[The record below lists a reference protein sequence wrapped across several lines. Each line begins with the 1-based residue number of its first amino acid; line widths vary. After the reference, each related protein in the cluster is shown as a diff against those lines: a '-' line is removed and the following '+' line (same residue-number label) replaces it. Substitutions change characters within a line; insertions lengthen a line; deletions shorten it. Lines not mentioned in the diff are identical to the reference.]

1 MLEDVLKDR
10 EVVEELLEMVESG
23 VQIPGASELGIRP
36 DAIRR
41 ALDRPARGAVD
52 RPAMRGIVEGLEG
65 LEGAVAEGV
74 PPGEPLPG
82 PPGVPGPPG
91 PDGLEAIIRLRGR
104 PSLLVRNKTF
114 DLPDSRTWRR
124 RLLPNKSQIESV
136 IASVGR
142 VELIEHPSYDWVGTA
157 WVVGERT
164 VVTNR
169 HVAATFAQREN
180 GGFGFVR
187 NFDNKRV
194 GATVDF
200 AEEFRTGLIEEIEV
214 EKILFVADEGTGNP
228 DIALLR
234 LAPSNNIPDPVP
246 LAADGPSSELFVA
259 VVGYPARDSRNER
272 DAMVRIFGDIY
283 DVKRLAPGQVTLALD
298 ADSFFTHDCSTLG
311 GNSGS
316 VVMDIESG
324 TAVGLH
330 FAGRYRKSNYAVKAS
345 EVREAM
351 SAMDVIVPVPIPVV
365 DEERPE
371 ASGVRDPSFYEG
383 RTGYAEAFLGPDH
396 PVALPKLGPWEDD
409 VAPVADAG
417 DEQPQVANY
426 THFSLAVCKSRR
438 LPLFTAVNIDGME
451 ARRVPRR
458 GDRWFLDGRIP
469 LDFQTGNEA
478 YRSNDLDRGHMV
490 RRLDPVWGDRES
502 AETANEDT
510 FHYVNA
516 CPQHK
521 DLNRATWVGLE
532 DYILDNADARD
543 LKVSVLTGP
552 VFGENDAPYRG
563 IRLPREYWKVAA
575 LVNQETGELSS
586 TGYLLSQA
594 GMVDDLSEFVFGKYE
609 TYQVPIARIEK
620 LTGLDFGELR
630 GHDPIAGEEELE
642 IIGAP
647 STRMIRGPADIVFS

>member
-23 VQIPGASELGIRP
+23 VQVPGASELGIP
-36 DAIRR
+36 PEALRR
-41 ALDRPARGAVD
+41 ALDRPARGL
-52 RPAMRGIVEGLEG
+52 EGLEG
-65 LEGAVAEGV
+65 LEGAVGEGV
-74 PPGEPLPG
+74 PPGEP
-82 PPGVPGPPG
+82 VPGPPG

-114 DLPDSRTWRR
+114 DLPESRTWRR

-142 VELIEHPSYDWVGTA
+142 VELLEHPSYDWVGTA

-169 HVAATFAQREN
+169 HVGATFAMREN
-180 GGFGFVR
+180 GGFAFIR
-187 NFDNKRV
+187 SFDNKRV
-194 GATVDF
+194 GAVVDF

-214 EKILFVADEGTGNP
+214 EKILFVADEGAGNP

-234 LAPSNNIPDPVP
+234 LASSDDIPDPVP
-246 LAADGPSSELFVA
+246 LAADEPSSDQFVA

-298 ADSFFTHDCSTLG
+298 EDFFFTHDCSTLG

-316 VVMDIESG
+316 VVMDIENG

-330 FAGRYRKSNYAVKAS
+330 FAGRFRKSNYAVKAS
-345 EVREAM
+345 AVREAM
-351 SAMDVIVPVPIPVV
+351 AELDVIVPVPVPVV
-365 DEERPE
+365 DDERPE

-383 RTGYAEAFLGPDH
+383 RAGYDEAFLGSDR

-409 VAPVADAG
+409 VAPVEGAG
-417 DEQPQVANY
+417 DEQPHVANY
-426 THFSLAVCKSRR
+426 THFSLAVSKSRR

-458 GDRWFLDGRIP
+458 GDKWFLDGRIS

-502 AETANEDT
+502 AEIANEDT
-510 FHYVNA
+510 FHYVNSS
-516 CPQHK
+516 PQHR

-532 DYILDNADARD
+532 DYILDNADALD

-552 VFGENDAPYRG
+552 VLGENDAPYRG

-575 LVNQETGELSS
+575 LVNAETGELSA
-586 TGYLLSQA
+586 TGYMLSQA
-594 GMVDDLSEFVFGKYE
+594 DMVDDLSEFVFGKYQ
-609 TYQVPIARIEK
+609 TYQVPVARIER
-620 LTGLDFGELR
+620 LTGLDFGALR
-630 GHDPIAGEEELE
+630 ERDPIADEGELE
-642 IIGAP
+642 IVGAP
-647 STRMIRGPADIVFS
+647 SARVIRGPGDIVFR